1 MTARIIGFVCGLLL
15 IGAGVWIADLK
26 DELALREARHE
37 ARIAGMAQ
45 EVSEKEKVRAEAVAA
60 VERAAREKLEREA
73 ARVASL
79 AAELSDARAQL
90 AKNRKDF
97 DVRLKEVSLAAARDC
112 RGLPADWVRLYNE
125 ALGLAG
131 SGDSAGREGSA
142 PGGAGDA
149 PGSAGAARAR
159 VQPDALATPEDVLA
173 HVRDYGGY
181 CRKLEAG
188 YRGLVVYTKETP

>member
-1 MTARIIGFVCGLLL
+1 MTARTIGFACGLLL

-26 DELALREARHE
+26 DELALQKARYE
-37 ARIAGMAQ
+37 ARIAGMSQ

-73 ARVASL
+73 ARVALL

-97 DVRLKEVSLAAARDC
+97 DVRLKEVSLVAARDC
-112 RGLPADWVRLYNE
+112 RGLSADWVRLYNE

-131 SGDSAGREGSA
+131 SGGG
-142 PGGAGDA
+142 PGGEGADPAGTAAPAGQAGTVGTGVRGDA
-149 PGSAGAARAR
+149 
-159 VQPDALATPEDVLA
+159 LTTPEDVLA

-181 CRKLEAG
+181 CRNLEAQA
-188 YRGLVVYTKETP
+188 RALVKVVQ